1 MIFNAFTGLE
11 GSEWEDWCSTA
22 GVSVEM
28 RFKPTDLLEASQH
41 SSDGM
46 FYPDP
51 LEAVQGEA
59 VALLHHTRLSG
70 RRRGGMQGRSRRRWR
85 RRLRALAAAV
95 RHRGDPL
102 AAHHVRGD
110 VVVVH
115 VEQQT
120 DDIED
125 VEVEEDHD
133 DHEVG
138 PGADAAPLDVQAGR
152 GPEGRQEGGRL
163 VIALELLLLLEQLGA
178 GFHDG

>member
-1 MIFNAFTGLE
+1 
-11 GSEWEDWCSTA
+11 
-22 GVSVEM
+22 
-28 RFKPTDLLEASQH
+28 
-41 SSDGM
+41 M

-59 VALLHHTRLSG
+59 VALLLHTLLHG
-70 RRRGGMQGRSRRRWR
+70 RRRGGMEGRRWWR
-85 RRLRALAAAV
+85 RWLRALAAAV
-95 RHRGDPL
+95 RCRGQPL
-102 AAHHVRGD
+102 PAHHLRGN

-115 VEQQT
+115 VEQQP

-152 GPEGRQEGGRL
+152 GPVGRQEGGRL
-163 VIALELLLLLEQLGA
+163 VVALKLLVLLEQLGA